1 MADIAELAQRVALID
16 QKVDA
21 INRRTDES
29 NRSQSQL
36 IKELHELT
44 SAIRV
49 MTEKQ
54 GHVEKTAERIWTQ
67 HEALTGRVQ
76 TLELFR
82 ATNEPIING
91 VRDLNKK
98 VVGMVFAALL
108 AAVVAPFATATY
120 VLKQLPEPTVIRHE
134 QTTTTPRDPK

>member
-1 MADIAELAQRVALID
+1 MADIVELAQRVALID

-29 NRSQSQL
+29 YRSQSQL

-44 SAIRV
+44 SAIHV

-54 GHVEKTAERIWTQ
+54 CHAEKTAERIWSQ
-67 HEALTGRVQ
+67 HEVLTSRVQ

-82 ATNEPIING
+82 ATNEPIIDG

-98 VVGMVFAALL
+98 VMGMVLAALL
-108 AAVVAPFATATY
+108 AAVVAPFTTAAY
-120 VLKQLPEPTVIRHE
+120 VLKQLPEPTVISHE
-134 QTTTTPRDPK
+134 QVTTTRDPKQ

>member
-1 MADIAELAQRVALID
+1 MADIAELAQRVALVD

-54 GHVEKTAERIWTQ
+54 GHVEKTAERIWSQ
-67 HEALTGRVQ
+67 HEVLAGRVQ
-76 TLELFR
+76 KLELFR

-134 QTTTTPRDPK
+134 QTTTPRDPK

>member
-1 MADIAELAQRVALID
+1 MADITELAQRVALID

-29 NRSQSQL
+29 SRSQAQL
-36 IKELHELT
+36 VKELHELT
-44 SAIRV
+44 STIRV
-49 MTEKQ
+49 MIEKQ
-54 GHVEKTAERIWTQ
+54 DHVKETADRMWHQ
-67 HEALTGRVQ
+67 HEALSERVQ

-120 VLKQLPEPTVIRHE
+120 VLKQLPEPTVTRHE
-134 QTTTTPRDPK
+134 QTTTPWDQK